1 MTDVS
6 HPPTSQQFTRES
18 IIADYRLA
26 YRSRQASLIGR
37 REVLTG
43 KAKFGIFGDGKE
55 VAQLAMAR
63 AFRNGDFRSG
73 YYRDQTFML
82 AKGMVTLEQFFAQLY
97 ANPDEEHDPSSAGRS
112 MNCHFGTRMLNPDGS
127 WKSIADSPNSSADL
141 SPTASQMPRLV
152 GLGYASRLYRELAE
166 LRHMTSF
173 SHEGDEIAFG
183 TIGNAS
189 CAEGMFWE
197 SVNAIGVLQAPVM
210 LSIWDDG
217 YGISVPNEFQHT
229 RDLSEMLSGFQRKG
243 GTRGYDIYRVRAWD
257 YPALCE
263 TYLNA
268 AAIVRMEHVPAIIHV
283 VEVTQPQGHSTSG
296 SHERYKSR
304 ERLDWETEYCCN
316 MKMRGW
322 MISQGIA
329 TAAELEAFE
338 HEDLAMVREAQH
350 SAWDAC
356 RKPIEEEK
364 RGMLAIAREVAA
376 ASPARAEIEQVVASL
391 DRMPVALRRDL
402 LRATS
407 DILVLARGES
417 HPSLVTLAAW
427 RRSELGVNLDRYGSD
442 LHCDGDRSALSVPVV
457 PPVFSDASQTMD
469 GFRVLNHCFDK
480 ALERMPNL
488 VAFGEDVGKLGDV
501 NQGFAGMQEKYG
513 PLRVS
518 DTGIR
523 ECTIVGQAI
532 GLALRGIRPIADIQY
547 LDYVLYGLQLMS
559 DDLAS
564 LRWRT
569 KGGQMAPVILRTR
582 GHRLEGTWHSGSPM
596 GGIINLIRGIYVCV
610 PRNMVQAAGFYNTLL
625 QSDDPGLVIEV
636 LNGYRVKEKLPDN
649 IGEFTVPLGVPE
661 VLREG
666 NDVTLVTYGA
676 TCRIVMEA
684 AELLARVGIDA
695 EVIDVQTLLPFDL
708 GGRIV
713 ESIRKTNRVVFVD
726 EDVPG
731 GGSAYML
738 QEVLERQKGYE
749 LLDSE
754 PRTLA
759 SKAHRPAYG
768 SDGDYFSK
776 PNREEVF
783 ATVYELMHE
792 AAPGKYPM
800 FY

>member
-82 AKGMVTLEQFFAQLY
+82 AEGMVTLEQFFAQLY

-127 WKSIADSPNSSADL
+127 WKSIADTPNSSADL

-243 GTRGYDIYRVRAWD
+243 GTRGYDIYRVRGWD

-268 AAIVRMEHVPAIIHV
+268 ASIVRMEHVPAIIHV

-304 ERLDWETEYCCN
+304 ERLEWETEYCCN
-316 MKMRGW
+316 LKMRDW
-322 MISQGIA
+322 MIAQNIA

-338 HEDLAMVREAQH
+338 HDDLAMVREAQH
-350 SAWDAC
+350 RAWDAC
-356 RKPIEEEK
+356 RNPIEEEK
-364 RGMLAIAREVAA
+364 RAMLAIAREIAA
-376 ASPARAEIEQVVASL
+376 ASPSRAEIEQVVASL

-402 LRATS
+402 LRAAS

-417 HPSLVTLAAW
+417 HPSIVTLAAW
-427 RRSELGVNLDRYGSD
+427 RRSALDVNLDRYGSD
-442 LHCDGDRSALSVPVV
+442 LHCEGDRSALSVPVV
-457 PPVFSDASQTMD
+457 PPVFSDALQTMD
-469 GFRVLNHCFDK
+469 GFRILNHCFDK

-596 GGIINLIRGIYVCV
+596 GGLINLIRGIYVCV

-661 VLREG
+661 VLRG
-666 NDVTLVTYGA
+666 GSDVTLVTYGA

-713 ESIRKTNRVVFVD
+713 ESIRKTNRVVFID

-776 PNREEVF
+776 PNREEIF
-783 ATVYELMHE
+783 ETVYELMHE
-792 AAPGKYPM
+792 AAPGKYPI

>member
-82 AKGMVTLEQFFAQLY
+82 AEGMVTLEQFFAQLY

-127 WKSIADSPNSSADL
+127 WKSIADTPNSSADL

-243 GTRGYDIYRVRAWD
+243 GTRGYDIYRVRGWD

-268 AAIVRMEHVPAIIHV
+268 ASIVRMEHVPAIIHV

-304 ERLDWETEYCCN
+304 ERLEWETEYCCN
-316 MKMRGW
+316 LKMRDW
-322 MISQGIA
+322 MIAQNIA

-338 HEDLAMVREAQH
+338 HDDLAMVREAQH
-350 SAWDAC
+350 RAWDAC
-356 RKPIEEEK
+356 RNPIEEEK
-364 RGMLAIAREVAA
+364 RAMLAIAREIAA
-376 ASPARAEIEQVVASL
+376 ASPSRAEIEQVVASL

-402 LRATS
+402 LRAAS

-417 HPSLVTLAAW
+417 HPSIVTLAAW
-427 RRSELGVNLDRYGSD
+427 RRSALDVNLDRYGSD
-442 LHCDGDRSALSVPVV
+442 LHCEGDRSALSVPVV

-469 GFRVLNHCFDK
+469 GFRILNHCFDK

-596 GGIINLIRGIYVCV
+596 GGLINLIRGIYVCV

-661 VLREG
+661 VLRG
-666 NDVTLVTYGA
+666 GSDVTLVTYGA

-713 ESIRKTNRVVFVD
+713 ESIRKTNRVVFID

-776 PNREEVF
+776 PNREEIF
-783 ATVYELMHE
+783 ETVYELMHE
-792 AAPGKYPM
+792 TAPGKYPI